1 MVPGV
6 ADITANPVLSVNLL
20 DLSVTHIARV
30 DLIAVVTLVSLRV
43 AAVAILAEA
52 YFLFIRIESHLDP
65 LDVD

>member
-1 MVPGV
+1 VVPSV
-6 ADITANPVLSVNLL
+6 ADITANPVLSVDLL

-30 DLIAVVTLVSLRV
+30 DLIAVVTLVALHV